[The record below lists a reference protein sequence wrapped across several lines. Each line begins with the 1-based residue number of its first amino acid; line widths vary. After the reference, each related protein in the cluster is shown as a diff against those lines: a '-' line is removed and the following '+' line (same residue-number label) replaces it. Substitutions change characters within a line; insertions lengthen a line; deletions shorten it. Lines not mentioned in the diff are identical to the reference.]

1 MSKRYRN
8 MAKKANGK
16 IREIRDNQIILEL
29 PLPVADVLAGI
40 PDVVEELS
48 QDVGLMLISAV
59 IDSECERI
67 AGRKN
72 ARNPLRTANWW
83 GRQISPVYYDRRKV
97 LIDRPRLRSRDNKEI
112 QLNTYKAFQN
122 PMKMKQSVM
131 KQMVLG
137 ISSRNYE
144 EAIESFVSG
153 YGIKKSS
160 ISRHFIKATAEQMR
174 EFMERELS
182 GLELCAIFIDGI
194 EFKRQMLVVALGLDK
209 TGRKHILGLWQG
221 ATENSTVCNNLL
233 DDIERRGL
241 DMSKDYLFVL
251 DGSKALRTSVARKFG
266 SDVLVQ
272 RCQQHK
278 RRNVR
283 DHLPPEHQEAIDAR
297 IRTAYNMT
305 DYDKAKESLDLT
317 VRYLERLNPSAAA
330 SLREGIEETLT
341 VHKFGVSG
349 LLRKT
354 LATTNPIESCFSVTR
369 TITGRVKR
377 WSGGDMVQR
386 WAVAALLRAER
397 KFKRVKG
404 YREIPKLIAVLQQK
418 NLDRKEV
425 AA

>member
-1 MSKRYRN
+1 MVKRYRK

-16 IREIRDNQIILEL
+16 IREIRDDQIILEL

-40 PDVVEELS
+40 PDAVEELS

-83 GRQISPVYYDRRKV
+83 GSQLSPVYYDRQKV
-97 LIDRPRLRSRDNKEI
+97 LIDRPRLRGRDNKEI
-112 QLNTYKAFQN
+112 QLNTYRAFQN
-122 PMKMKQSVM
+122 PDKMKQSVM

-160 ISRHFIKATAEQMR
+160 ISRHFVKATAEQMR
-174 EFMERELS
+174 EFMERDLS

-194 EFKRQMLVVALGLDK
+194 EFKGHLLVVSMGLDK
-209 TGRKHILGLWQG
+209 EGKKHILGLWQG
-221 ATENSTVCNNLL
+221 ATENATVCTNLL
-233 DDIERRGL
+233 NDIERRGL
-241 DMSKDYLFVL
+241 DMGKDYLFAL
-251 DGSKALRTSVARKFG
+251 DGSKALRSAVARKFG
-266 SDVLVQ
+266 TDVLVQ

-278 RRNVR
+278 RKNVR
-283 DHLPPEHQEAIDAR
+283 DHLPPEHQGAIDAR
-297 IRTAYNMT
+297 IRTAYNMS

-317 VRYLERLNPSAAA
+317 VKYLERLNPSAAA
-330 SLREGIEETLT
+330 SLKEGLEETLT
-341 VHKFGVSG
+341 VHRLGVTG

-354 LATTNPIESCFSVTR
+354 LSTTNPVESCFSVTR

-377 WSGGDMVQR
+377 WNGGDMVQR
-386 WAVAALLRAER
+386 WAVAALLRAEK

-404 YREIPKLIAVLQQK
+404 YREIPKLIAALGQK
-418 NLDRKEV
+418 NLDWKEV